1 MLLFDVGFVE
11 IQGMATVIL
20 FALCFYL
27 LTELRMLRRDI
38 RVRQPQPSAAGNNG
52 LVLQAYERLTLLTDR
67 MTLKNLIAR
76 LYNDSLTA
84 EELQAGMIDSIRKEF
99 EHNITQQIY
108 INPDVW
114 KAIAKMKEQ
123 NMFIINQLATALPPN
138 SPAMELSNLVLEY
151 GNRHNAELAPI
162 VLEAIQFEVKKLV

>member
-20 FALCFYL
+20 FSLCFYL
-27 LTELRMLRRDI
+27 LTELRMLRRDLKN
-38 RVRQPQPSAAGNNG
+38 RQPVASGQNG
-52 LVLQAYERLTLLTDR
+52 LVVQAYERLTLLTDR
-67 MTLKNLIAR
+67 ITLKNLLTR
-76 LYNDSLTA
+76 LYNESLTA
-84 EELQAGMIDSIRKEF
+84 EELQAAMIESIRREF

-123 NMFIINQLATALPPN
+123 NMFIINQLAGTLSTNAH
-138 SPAMELSNLVLEY
+138 AMELSNMVLEY

-162 VLEAIQFEVKKLV
+162 VLEAIQFEVKKLL